1 MNKKIAL
8 LGGLGLGAA
17 LMYLLDPDRGGRRR
31 AAIREK
37 AEGAANKAGEYAE
50 KMSQDIRDRASE
62 VVAEA
67 KAIFNGADNPL
78 DLNADNPLDLNAE
91 ADDAPSSPGT
101 PAPFGSG
108 PAAAGTP
115 YPSLGEPHV
124 L

>member
-8 LGGLGLGAA
+8 IGGLGIGAA
-17 LMYLLDPDRGGRRR
+17 LMYLLDPDRGRGRREL
-31 AAIREK
+31 IREK

-67 KAIFNGADNPL
+67 KAIFKGVDNPSNL
-78 DLNADNPLDLNAE
+78 HAE
-91 ADDAPSSPGT
+91 EDDAPSSPGT
-101 PAPFGSG
+101 STPFGSG
-108 PAAAGTP
+108 PATAGNP

>member
-8 LGGLGLGAA
+8 IGGLGLGAA
-17 LMYLLDPDRGGRRR
+17 LMYLLDPDRGRDRREL
-31 AAIREK
+31 IREK

-67 KAIFNGADNPL
+67 KAIFKGVDNPS
-78 DLNADNPLDLNAE
+78 DVHAE
-91 ADDAPSSPGT
+91 DDAPSSAGT
-101 PAPFGSG
+101 NAPFGSG
-108 PAAAGTP
+108 PATAGNP

>member
-17 LMYLLDPDRGGRRR
+17 LMYLLDPDRGGQRR
-31 AAIREK
+31 AVIREK

-50 KMSQDIRDRASE
+50 TMSRDIRDRASE

-67 KAIFNGADNPL
+67 KAIFKGGDNPS
-78 DLNADNPLDLNAE
+78 DAYAE
-91 ADDAPSSPGT
+91 ADDASSSQGA

-108 PAAAGTP
+108 PATAGNP

>member
-8 LGGLGLGAA
+8 VGGLGLGAA
-17 LMYLLDPDRGGRRR
+17 LMYLFDPDRGGRRR

-67 KAIFNGADNPL
+67 KAIFKGE
-78 DLNADNPLDLNAE
+78 DNPLDLNAE
-91 ADDAPSSPGT
+91 EDDAPSSPGT

-108 PAAAGTP
+108 PATAGNP

>member
-8 LGGLGLGAA
+8 IGGLGLGAA
-17 LMYLLDPDRGGRRR
+17 LMYLFDPDRGRGRREL
-31 AAIREK
+31 IREK

-67 KAIFNGADNPL
+67 KAIFKGADNPL
-78 DLNADNPLDLNAE
+78 DVHAE
-91 ADDAPSSPGT
+91 EDDFASSPGT
-101 PAPFGSG
+101 SAPFGSA
-108 PAAAGTP
+108 PTTAGTP